1 MQSLRKMVIPFV
13 FLLMVVFAL
22 GTTGYRVIEEWTWLE
37 ALYMTAITLTTVGF
51 GEIRPLSDAGRIFT
65 VLLILLG
72 VGTVAYGFSTVAQYV
87 LAADLGPT
95 LRRRRIMRML
105 RNTEDH
111 IIVCG
116 YGRVGRSATET
127 LQDGANTV
135 VVIDRDA
142 TLISNMREQGIA
154 AVWGDATSD
163 DTLREAGIER
173 ASGLMACVGN
183 DADNLFIVLSAR
195 TLNPKL
201 HIVARTMNPETE
213 AKMHRAGADRVV
225 SPYKMGG
232 RQMASILTR
241 PNVTEFLDFVTLDS
255 GLELWLEE
263 LRIQSDS
270 PLSGRTVVE
279 ADLRK
284 ATGAT
289 LVALLRS
296 STGTTLTPEGS
307 TRLEGGDVLIVLGTR
322 EQLTLLEAMV
332 QGSA

>member
-1 MQSLRKMVIPFV
+1 MHSLRRIVVPFV
-13 FLLMVVFAL
+13 FLLLAVFAL
-22 GTTGYRVIEEWTWLE
+22 GTIGYRVIEEWTWLE

-51 GEIRPLSDAGRIFT
+51 GEVKPLSDVGRIFT
-65 VLLILLG
+65 VFLILLG
-72 VGTVAYGFSTVAQYV
+72 VSTVAYGFSTLAQYV
-87 LAADLGPT
+87 LAADLGPR
-95 LRRRRIMRML
+95 LRRRRFKRML
-105 RNTEDH
+105 QNTRDH

-116 YGRVGRSATET
+116 YGRVGRSALDT
-127 LQDGANTV
+127 LRDGADGV

-142 TLISNMREQGIA
+142 ALVSNVREQGIA
-154 AVWGDATSD
+154 AVCGDATSD

-173 ASGLMACVGN
+173 ASGLIACAGN

-201 HIVARTMNPETE
+201 HIVARTVNPENE
-213 AKMHRAGADRVV
+213 AKMQRAGADRVV
-225 SPYKMGG
+225 SPYQIGG

-241 PNVTEFLDFVTLDS
+241 PKVTEFLDFVTLDS

-263 LRIQSDS
+263 LQIDSDS
-270 PLSGRTVVE
+270 PLAGQTVVE
-279 ADLRK
+279 ANLRQ

-307 TRLEGGDVLIVLGTR
+307 TRLEAGDELIVLGTR
-322 EQLTLLEAMV
+322 EQLARLEDMV
-332 QGSA
+332 QGVG